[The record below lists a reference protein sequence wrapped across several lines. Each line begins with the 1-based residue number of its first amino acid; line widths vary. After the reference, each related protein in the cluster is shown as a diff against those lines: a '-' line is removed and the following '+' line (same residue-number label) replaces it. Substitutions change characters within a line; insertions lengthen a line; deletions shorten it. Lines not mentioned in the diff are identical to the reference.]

1 MKVEIKV
8 SDDDP
13 EEYIIEYDEEAKV
26 KLLGEGADF
35 LLLKGL
41 YELNTDEVVLA
52 CEQYAI
58 DRYNRYEGLKAR
70 EVIATMT
77 EYWENPS

>member
-35 LLLKGL
+35 LLIKGL
-41 YELNTDEVVLA
+41 YGLNTDEAVLA
-52 CEQYAI
+52 CEHYAK
-58 DRYNRYEGLKAR
+58 DRDERLKAQ
-70 EVIATMT
+70 EAIATMT

>member
-1 MKVEIKV
+1 MKVEIRV

-35 LLLKGL
+35 LLLKSL

-52 CEQYAI
+52 CEHYAK
-58 DRYNRYEGLKAR
+58 DSDERLKAQ
-70 EVIATMT
+70 EAIATMT

>member
-1 MKVEIKV
+1 MKIEIKV
-8 SDDDP
+8 SDDDL
-13 EEYIIEYDEEAKV
+13 EEYIVEYDEEARV
-26 KLLGEGADF
+26 KLIGEGVDF

-52 CEQYAI
+52 CEHYAK
-58 DRYNRYEGLKAR
+58 DRDERLKAQ
-70 EVIATMT
+70 EAITTMT